1 MNRPSAVD
9 MRAKRAVLTNLIKHA
24 VTPRAAVNLLCRVT
38 LLIVFLSG
46 IGLAAHA
53 QISPGPLSRPHQTLE
68 GATHCT
74 SCHQIGAKRELKCLE
89 CHTEIASRLKNRRG
103 LHASYNLQPDSSQGC
118 AKCHSEHNGVDFPLI
133 KWTPTPT
140 AFDHSQTGYALQ
152 GKHAG
157 LTCNRCHTADHVAAS
172 ERFSIQVRDRNK
184 TFLGIP
190 QTCTTCHKDEHNG
203 RLGANC
209 QQCHNFEDW
218 KDVSQ
223 FDHSKTKYPLTGLH
237 AQVACQKCHTP
248 GPDNKPRFVGLAF
261 GKCNDCHAD
270 PHHGSFGEKTCQS
283 CHNTGGWRR
292 VSLQAVSQNFDHS
305 KTKYPLQGKHQEV
318 SCMQC
323 HTSGDFKKP
332 LVFDKCTSCHKDEH
346 NGQFVKRADAGQCSS
361 CHTVAGFKPS
371 TFTVKEHAQT
381 AYPLQ
386 FKHAQVQCSGCHIP
400 KGKATLYLIKFDKCT
415 NCHKDEHQGQ
425 FASAPYLN
433 QCELCHNLKG
443 YRPSTFTLAEHKK
456 TRFPLTGAHLPTP
469 CNECHKE
476 RATPQFEKAVVFKF
490 DDRSCTTCHE
500 DLHKGQFKK
509 RMLQVR
515 ADGSPVGCQACHS
528 TESWKDLRGF
538 DHAQTDF
545 PLVGAH
551 RATACMD
558 CHKPPAM
565 ETSLI
570 HVDFAAAPTRCEQC
584 HEDIHGAQFAKS
596 GGVTSC
602 ADCHKSASWKPSLFD
617 HETRTSFSLKGAHQN
632 VRCAACHKNV
642 QSVAGK
648 SVLFYKPTPKQC
660 AACHGPAPTKS

>member
-1 MNRPSAVD
+1 
-9 MRAKRAVLTNLIKHA
+9 
-24 VTPRAAVNLLCRVT
+24 
-38 LLIVFLSG
+38 
-46 IGLAAHA
+46 
-53 QISPGPLSRPHQTLE
+53 
-68 GATHCT
+68 
-74 SCHQIGAKRELKCLE
+74 
-89 CHTEIASRLKNRRG
+89 
-103 LHASYNLQPDSSQGC
+103 
-118 AKCHSEHNGVDFPLI
+118 
-133 KWTPTPT
+133 
-140 AFDHSQTGYALQ
+140 
-152 GKHAG
+152 
-157 LTCNRCHTADHVAAS
+157 
-172 ERFSIQVRDRNK
+172 
-184 TFLGIP
+184 
-190 QTCTTCHKDEHNG
+190 
-203 RLGANC
+203 
-209 QQCHNFEDW
+209 
-218 KDVSQ
+218 
-223 FDHSKTKYPLTGLH
+223 
-237 AQVACQKCHTP
+237 
-248 GPDNKPRFVGLAF
+248 
-261 GKCNDCHAD
+261 
-270 PHHGSFGEKTCQS
+270 
-283 CHNTGGWRR
+283 
-292 VSLQAVSQNFDHS
+292 
-305 KTKYPLQGKHQEV
+305 
-318 SCMQC
+318 MQC

-476 RATPQFEKAVVFKF
+476 RSTPQFEKAVVFKF

-500 DLHKGQFKK
+500 DPHKGQFKK

-558 CHKPPAM
+558 CHTPPAM